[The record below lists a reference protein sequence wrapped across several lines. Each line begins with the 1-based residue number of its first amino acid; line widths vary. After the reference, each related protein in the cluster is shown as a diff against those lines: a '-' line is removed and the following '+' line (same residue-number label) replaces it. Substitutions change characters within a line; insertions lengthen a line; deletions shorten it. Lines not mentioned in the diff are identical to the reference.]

1 MEVNI
6 VTNNTIL
13 SEVKKSQYFQSNLGY
28 VSTLDKNG
36 KRIFNDKDKFSR
48 TYNSNYRTTI
58 YAQGKI
64 GNIRFYNDYYIT
76 DKLMGVYIG
85 DSFEEF
91 VVDFDYQ
98 KLKEKSIDGYL
109 GYILK
114 ECETKY
120 DEMLKNN
127 ELKKKEE
134 KPKGDPNKL
143 MNNPGNVTW
152 ADLKAFMEAERNRNK
167 I

>member
-6 VTNNTIL
+6 VTNMGII
-13 SEVKKSQYFQSNLGY
+13 SEIKKSKYFQSNLGY

-36 KRIFNDKDKFSR
+36 KRVFNDKDKFSI
-48 TYNSNYRTTI
+48 TYNSNYKTTI

-64 GNIRFYNDYYIT
+64 GNIRFYNDYYIV
-76 DKLMGVYIG
+76 DKLIGVYLG

-91 VVDFDYQ
+91 VVDFDSQ
-98 KLKEKSIDGYL
+98 KLREKGIDGYL
-109 GYILK
+109 GFILK
-114 ECETKY
+114 ECESKY
-120 DEMLKNN
+120 EELIKNN

-134 KPKGDPNKL
+134 KPKGNPD
-143 MNNPGNVTW
+143 MISMNPGNVSW
-152 ADLKAFMEAERNRNK
+152 EDLKAYMEKLRNQNK